1 MGRNSRARR
10 RVGAANV
17 GTSIE
22 FAELLDPVSGPPASP
37 VLVSVPVSVPVPVS
51 APVAAAID
59 TEPDVDPVE
68 VADLVPEPE
77 PEPEPEPALV
87 AVSRFADSGI
97 DDDRLP
103 LHDTKKRSRR
113 H

>member
-10 RVGAANV
+10 RLAAAGAGV
-17 GTSIE
+17 VTSIE
-22 FAELLDPVSGPPASP
+22 FAGLLDPVGVPAARP
-37 VLVSVPVSVPVPVS
+37 LP
-51 APVAAAID
+51 AAIHSEPAAEPVVLAELV
-59 TEPDVDPVE
+59 TEPV
-68 VADLVPEPE
+68 
-77 PEPEPEPALV
+77 PEPALA
-87 AVSRFADSGI
+87 AVSRFAGSGI

>member
-10 RVGAANV
+10 RVAAESV

-22 FAELLDPVSGPPASP
+22 FAELLDPVSGPPASR
-37 VLVSVPVSVPVPVS
+37 VLVSVPVSVPVPV
-51 APVAAAID
+51 AID
-59 TEPDVDPVE
+59 TEPAVDPVE
-68 VADLVPEPE
+68 VADLVTEPE

>member
-1 MGRNSRARR
+1 MGRNPRARR
-10 RVGAANV
+10 RVAAASV

-22 FAELLDPVSGPPASP
+22 FAELLDPVSGPPARP
-37 VLVSVPVSVPVPVS
+37 VLVSVPVSVSV
-51 APVAAAID
+51 AAID
-59 TEPDVDPVE
+59 TEPAVDPVE
-68 VADLVPEPE
+68 VADLVT
-77 PEPEPEPALV
+77 EPEPEPALV

>member
-10 RVGAANV
+10 RVAAESV

-22 FAELLDPVSGPPASP
+22 FAELLDPVSGPPASR
-37 VLVSVPVSVPVPVS
+37 VLVSVPVSVPVPV
-51 APVAAAID
+51 AID
-59 TEPDVDPVE
+59 TEPAVDPVE
-68 VADLVPEPE
+68 VADLVT
-77 PEPEPEPALV
+77 EPEPEPALV

>member
-10 RVGAANV
+10 RVAAAGV

-22 FAELLDPVSGPPASP
+22 FAELLDPVSAPPAI
-37 VLVSVPVSVPVPVS
+37 PVPVS
-51 APVAAAID
+51 APVNVPVPAAIY
-59 TEPDVDPVE
+59 TEPAVDPV
-68 VADLVPEPE
+68 VVPELVTE
-77 PEPEPEPALV
+77 PMPEPALA

-103 LHDTKKRSRR
+103 LHDTKKRPRR